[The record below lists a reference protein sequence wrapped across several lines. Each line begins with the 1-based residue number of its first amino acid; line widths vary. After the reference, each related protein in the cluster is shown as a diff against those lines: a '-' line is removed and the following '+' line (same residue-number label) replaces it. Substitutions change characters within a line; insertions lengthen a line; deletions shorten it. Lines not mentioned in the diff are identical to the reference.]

1 MKEHDSKHL
10 IKVLRQ
16 NKRYLTTLSSAYT
29 LLAFDQMRS
38 YLNKG
43 LNKDVVLKQGLAGA
57 DGKLKYEVISG
68 DKGLYTFSSKAKKL
82 IIERK
87 GSDPLFWSFYHAGF
101 SKPDSSLP
109 SQGIEVFKE
118 ILDQDGKSINKVK
131 QGDIVTVKLK
141 FRTTNE
147 TEIPNSAI
155 VDLLPAGFENVLDQ
169 DLAPVGGLGYSSDF
183 TNVREDRIVSYGRII
198 KDVQEFSYRIKA
210 VNTGKFTIPGTLIED
225 LYDQQ
230 NIAVGKPSGIVITK

>member
-1 MKEHDSKHL
+1 MKEYDSKQL
-10 IKVLRQ
+10 IHTLSK

-43 LNKDVVLKQGLAGA
+43 LNKGVVLKQGLMGA
-57 DGKLKYEVISG
+57 DGKLKFEVVSG
-68 DKGLYTFSSKAKKL
+68 NKGLYRFSPQAKKL
-82 IIERK
+82 TIER
-87 GSDPLFWSFYHAGF
+87 SDSEPLFWSFYHAGF
-101 SKPDSSLP
+101 STPNSTLP
-109 SQGIEVFKE
+109 NNGIEVLKE
-118 ILDQDGKSINKVK
+118 ILDQDGKSISEVK

-147 TEIPNSAI
+147 ADIPNGAI

-169 DLAPVGGLGYSSDF
+169 DQAPAGALGYLSDF
-183 TNVREDRIVSYGRII
+183 TNIREDRVISYGRIA
-198 KDVQEFSYRIKA
+198 KKMQEFSYKIKA
-210 VNTGKFTIPGTLIED
+210 VNTGKFVVPGTLIED

-230 NIAVGKPSGIVITK
+230 NIAVGKPSSIVIAK